1 MTTALAIAPVRKS
14 IRVNVSQAH
23 RLIDVVTAGLEPRWP
38 LHHGIGKMPRKA
50 LSRKPVST
58 VMVPT
63 CRKWHRENVGKI
75 IAWEPPKRFVSGSRT
90 RLGSA
95 SALLRGAE
103 IV

>member
-1 MTTALAIAPVRKS
+1 MTAALAIAQARKS
-14 IRVNVSQAH
+14 IRVNASQADAF
-23 RLIDVVTAGLEPRWP
+23 DVFTAGLGPRWP

>member
-50 LSRKPVST
+50 VVT
-58 VMVPT
+58 
-63 CRKWHRENVGKI
+63 E
-75 IAWEPPKRFVSGSRT
+75 T
-90 RLGSA
+90 RLDGHGTNLPKMAPRRMLARSSLGSLPSA
-95 SALLRGAE
+95 S
-103 IV
+103 

>member
-1 MTTALAIAPVRKS
+1 M
-14 IRVNVSQAH
+14 

-50 LSRKPVST
+50 VVTETRLDGHGTNLPKMAPRRMLARSSL
-58 VMVPT
+58 
-63 CRKWHRENVGKI
+63 GK
-75 IAWEPPKRFVSGSRT
+75 PPKRFVSGSRT